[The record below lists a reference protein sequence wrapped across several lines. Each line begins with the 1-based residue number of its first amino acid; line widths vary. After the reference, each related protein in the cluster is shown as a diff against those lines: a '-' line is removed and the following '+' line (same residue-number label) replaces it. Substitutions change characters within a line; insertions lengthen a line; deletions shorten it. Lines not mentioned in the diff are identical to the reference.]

1 MGSEMCIRDR
11 FSFICSLS
19 LIILTQKHFLS
30 KGYVDSIND
39 RSSHSSIATRSG
51 GVSVFLTLFLIATY
65 NYVSGN
71 TIFDYSIIIP
81 LALLVIVGLY
91 DDIYSVDF
99 KLKFLFQ
106 IIAAKII
113 IDNGLIIDNIH
124 GILGIYELNRIV
136 AQLLTIFIIVAII
149 NAINFID
156 GIDGLAISIIAV
168 FIILFEFFAL
178 NISPFYNVSLIII
191 SALLP
196 LYYFNFRK
204 SNKVFLG
211 DAGSLFLGGIVSIYV
226 VYILNNEYLIKPIYD
241 IHKILFVLSILVYPI
256 IDIIR
261 IFCVRIYNKKSPFI
275 PDKNHIHHLI
285 LNKVKNHIIT
295 VVILVSISLGITV
308 LLQGLF

>member
-1 MGSEMCIRDR
+1 MILSLLA

-124 GILGIYELNRIV
+124 GVLGIYELNRIV

>member
-1 MGSEMCIRDR
+1 MILSLLA

-124 GILGIYELNRIV
+124 GVLGIYELNRIV

-156 GIDGLAISIIAV
+156 GIDGLAISIIGV

-241 IHKILFVLSILVYPI
+241 VHKILFVLSILVYPI

>member
-1 MGSEMCIRDR
+1 MILSLLA

-196 LYYFNFRK
+196 LYYFNFRM

>member
-1 MGSEMCIRDR
+1 MILSLLA

-156 GIDGLAISIIAV
+156 GIDGLAISIIGV

>member
-1 MGSEMCIRDR
+1 MILSLLA

-124 GILGIYELNRIV
+124 GVLGIYELNRIV

-308 LLQGLF
+308 LLQGFF

>member
-1 MGSEMCIRDR
+1 MILSLLA

-156 GIDGLAISIIAV
+156 GIDGLAISIIGV
-168 FIILFEFFAL
+168 FIILFEFFA
-178 NISPFYNVSLIII
+178 P
-191 SALLP
+191 LL
-196 LYYFNFRK
+196 F
-204 SNKVFLG
+204 
-211 DAGSLFLGGIVSIYV
+211 
-226 VYILNNEYLIKPIYD
+226 
-241 IHKILFVLSILVYPI
+241 
-256 IDIIR
+256 
-261 IFCVRIYNKKSPFI
+261 
-275 PDKNHIHHLI
+275 
-285 LNKVKNHIIT
+285 
-295 VVILVSISLGITV
+295 
-308 LLQGLF
+308 

>member
-1 MGSEMCIRDR
+1 MILSLLA

-124 GILGIYELNRIV
+124 GILGLYELNRIV

>member
-1 MGSEMCIRDR
+1 MILSLLA

-124 GILGIYELNRIV
+124 GVLGIYELNRIF

-156 GIDGLAISIIAV
+156 GIDGLAISIIGV

>member
-1 MGSEMCIRDR
+1 MS
-11 FSFICSLS
+11 
-19 LIILTQKHFLS
+19 QKHFLS
-30 KGYVDSIND
+30 KGYIDSIND
-39 RSSHSSIATRSG
+39 RSSHSSLATRSG
-51 GVSVFLTLFLIATY
+51 GIAVFLTLFLIATY
-65 NYVSGN
+65 YYISGN
-71 TIFDYSIIIP
+71 TIFDYSIVIP
-81 LALLVIVGLY
+81 LAILVIVGLY

-124 GILGIYELNRIV
+124 GVIGIYELNRIV

-156 GIDGLAISIIAV
+156 GVDGLAISIVAT

-178 NISPFYNVSLIII
+178 KPSPFFNLSVIIV

-204 SNKVFLG
+204 SKKVFLG

-226 VYILNNEYLIKPIYD
+226 VYILNNEYLIKPTYD
-241 IHKILFVLSILVYPI
+241 IHKILFVLSILIYPI
-256 IDIIR
+256 IDIVR

-275 PDKNHIHHLI
+275 PDKNHIHHII
-285 LNKVKNHIIT
+285 LDKVKNHITT
-295 VVILVSISLGITV
+295 VLILVIMSLGVTI
-308 LLQGLF
+308 LLQWVF

>member
-1 MGSEMCIRDR
+1 MILSLLA

-156 GIDGLAISIIAV
+156 GIDGLAISIIGV

-241 IHKILFVLSILVYPI
+241 VHKILFVLSILVYPI

>member
-1 MGSEMCIRDR
+1 MILSLLA

-156 GIDGLAISIIAV
+156 GIDGLAISIIGV

-241 IHKILFVLSILVYPI
+241 IHKILFVLSILVYSI

-295 VVILVSISLGITV
+295 VVILVSISLGITA

>member
-1 MGSEMCIRDR
+1 MILSLLA

>member
-1 MGSEMCIRDR
+1 MILSLLA

-211 DAGSLFLGGIVSIYV
+211 DAGSLFLGGIVSIFV
-226 VYILNNEYLIKPIYD
+226 VYIFNNEYLIKPIYD

>member
-1 MGSEMCIRDR
+1 MILSLLA

-51 GVSVFLTLFLIATY
+51 GVAVFLTLFLIATY

-124 GILGIYELNRIV
+124 GVLGIYELNRIF

-285 LNKVKNHIIT
+285 LNKLKNHIIT

>member
-1 MGSEMCIRDR
+1 MILSLLA

-124 GILGIYELNRIV
+124 GVLGIYELNRIV

-156 GIDGLAISIIAV
+156 GIDGLAISIIGV

>member
-1 MGSEMCIRDR
+1 MILSLLA

-113 IDNGLIIDNIH
+113 NDNGLIIDNIH
-124 GILGIYELNRIV
+124 GVLGIYELNRIV

-156 GIDGLAISIIAV
+156 GIDGLAISIIGV

>member
-1 MGSEMCIRDR
+1 MILSLLA

-204 SNKVFLG
+204 TNKVFLG